1 MMILEVN
8 GITKRFGGLVAV
20 DDVNFAVDEGE
31 ILGIIGPNGA
41 GKSTA
46 LNLIS
51 GFETLTSGTV
61 MFDGRDITGMRADR
75 VNALGMAR
83 NFQSSLL
90 FMQLPV
96 VENVFAAHHLQ
107 LKTPG
112 WKRLL
117 HLPSANREEAGFRAK
132 SEEILDK
139 LGLGD
144 LKYETTRNLAYG
156 HQRILSVCIALATN
170 PKLLLLDEP
179 LTGMNQTEIS
189 TMVDLIKGI
198 RSHGVTVIIIEH
210 NIQALMSLCD
220 RLVVLDH
227 GRKITEGL
235 PEVVRKNADVIEAY
249 LGPEGD

>member
-1 MMILEVN
+1 MILDVK
-8 GITKRFGGLVAV
+8 GVTKRYGGLVAV
-20 DDVNFAVDEGE
+20 DDVSFTVDESE

-41 GKSTA
+41 GKSTT

-51 GFETLTSGTV
+51 GFDTLTSGSV
-61 MFDGRDITGMRADR
+61 LFDGRNIAGMKAERIS
-75 VNALGMAR
+75 ALGMGR

-96 VENVFAAHHLQ
+96 IENVFAAYHLQ
-107 LKTPG
+107 LKTPA

-117 HLPSANREEAGFRAK
+117 HLPAAKAEEAELRGK
-132 SEEILDK
+132 SGEILDK

-144 LKYETTRNLAYG
+144 LKYEITRNLAYG

-179 LTGMNQTEIS
+179 LTGMNQTEIQ
-189 TMVDLIKGI
+189 TMVELIKWI
-198 RSHGVTVIIIEH
+198 RSTGITVIIIEH

-235 PEVVRKNADVIEAY
+235 PKDVRTNPEVIEAY
-249 LGPEGD
+249 LGTEGD